1 MCNISI
7 FCATDTASVWYFGE
21 SHLATLAP
29 LHHCAHSGLHGK
41 YRSHL
46 GTVSGN
52 FNFVSRG
59 FLRSFC
65 SYFLM
70 LHLSRMPNL
79 GASSGGRVPRRPKSM
94 GSCNEK
100 NAEHFTVAGKSKST
114 TPPVRDGSFHAREEF
129 ESRPNNLVSKCADVL
144 FKG

>member
-1 MCNISI
+1 
-7 FCATDTASVWYFGE
+7 
-21 SHLATLAP
+21 
-29 LHHCAHSGLHGK
+29 
-41 YRSHL
+41 
-46 GTVSGN
+46 
-52 FNFVSRG
+52 
-59 FLRSFC
+59 
-65 SYFLM
+65 
-70 LHLSRMPNL
+70 MPNL